1 MKKILVDIQN
11 KIATITINN
20 PEKMNCMNMEM
31 LALMEATLND
41 IKKQK
46 TANVIVITGA
56 GDRAFC
62 SGGNL
67 NDFAKLTEFHEV
79 KNWIKYGNEVF
90 NLLENMPVA
99 TVASINGYAMGGGLE
114 LALACDLRI
123 AADNAVFS
131 MPELNLGWVPG
142 WGGLTRLR
150 RLIGEA
156 RAKELI
162 MLGDRIDGYEAHRI
176 GLIHKVCNKT
186 KLAKMTD
193 DIALRLSKIDPF
205 VLEMSKTA
213 LMDHQRTTA
222 ANDLIYDSLATF
234 YSKR

>member
-1 MKKILVDIQN
+1 
-11 KIATITINN
+11 
-20 PEKMNCMNMEM
+20 
-31 LALMEATLND
+31 LMEAALND

-46 TANVIVITGA
+46 TVNVIVITGA
-56 GDRAFC
+56 GDKAFC

-67 NDFAKLTEFHEV
+67 NDFAKLTEFHDV
-79 KNWIKYGNEVF
+79 KDWIKYGNEVF

-99 TVASINGYAMGGGLE
+99 TVASINGYSMGGGLE

-123 AADNAVFS
+123 ATEVAVFS
-131 MPELNLGWVPG
+131 MPELTHGWVPG

-162 MLGDRIDGYEAHRI
+162 MLGDRIDGNEAHRI
-176 GLIHKVCNKT
+176 GLVHKVCTKT
-186 KLAKMTD
+186 ELAKMTD
-193 DIALRLSKIDPF
+193 DIALKLSKIDPF
-205 VLEMSKTA
+205 VMEMSKTA

-222 ANDLIYDSLATF
+222 ANDLIYDALATF